1 MDINVEYGVARSY
14 IFMTINNFYVLQ
26 KKRSLQSL
34 NDTTTITYYYCH
46 DDDDDAY
53 QTVT

>member
-14 IFMTINNFYVLQ
+14 IFMMINNFLCVA
-26 KKRSLQSL
+26 KRSLQSL
-34 NDTTTITYYYCH
+34 NDTTTITYYYCY
-46 DDDDDAY
+46 DDDDAY